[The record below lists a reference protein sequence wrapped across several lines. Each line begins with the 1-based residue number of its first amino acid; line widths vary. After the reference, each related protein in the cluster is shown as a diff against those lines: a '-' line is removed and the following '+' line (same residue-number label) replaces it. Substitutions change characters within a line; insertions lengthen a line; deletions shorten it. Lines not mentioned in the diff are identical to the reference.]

1 MLVRCLSSV
10 VLPPLPPDEEIIPVV
25 IPCLLKR
32 TPASISN
39 KAKTPNSGLNFPL
52 QINCKIDLTEGC
64 YLALETGTDPTN
76 SAIITESTNLLYAPC
91 LTDNNDEECWLAIE
105 EDGITN
111 FEKQENFDYFLVQCI

>member
-10 VLPPLPPDEEIIPVV
+10 VLPDITPDEEIIPVV
-25 IPCLLKR
+25 IPCLIKQ

-39 KAKTPNSGLNFPL
+39 SSKTPNSGLLFPL
-52 QINCKIDLTEGC
+52 SINCKIDLSEDC

-76 SAIITESTNLLYAPC
+76 SPITTESSNFIFAPC
-91 LTDNNDEECWLAIE
+91 LTKIEEECWLAIE
-105 EDGITN
+105 EDGVTN